1 MQEET
6 EIMEHTEM
14 MEHHGQW
21 MPKTAVLRMEG
32 TIHKERK
39 VDEDIAHKIGTRQWR
54 ESCFQRKWLLKVYQI
69 KEKIV

>member
-6 EIMEHTEM
+6 EI

-21 MPKTAVLRMEG
+21 MPKTAVLPMEG

-39 VDEDIAHKIGTRQWR
+39 VDEDIAHKIGTRQ
-54 ESCFQRKWLLKVYQI
+54 
-69 KEKIV
+69 